1 MGRPRKTV
9 EHPVELMKLMEL
21 YKKFQ
26 DGETIVSLACKLDMD
41 SLLLNNWMKEIETI
55 DKILKS
61 EEVHNEEKEIWKNMY
76 LKVAFKLEKLENGKF
91 EE

>member
-21 YKKFQ
+21 YKRVQ
-26 DGETIVSLACKLDMD
+26 NGETIISLARKLDMD

-55 DKILKS
+55 EKILKS
-61 EEVHNEEKEIWKNMY
+61 EEVHNEEKENLY
-76 LKVAFKLEKLENGKF
+76 LKVAFKLEQLENQKS
-91 EE
+91 